1 MDKHAKLKKSVNALK
16 FALSDENLLLMPE
29 FQTRL
34 GVLEKLHYIDS
45 DKTVLLKGRV
55 AREVWEILTNVI
67 VH

>member
-55 AREVWEILTNVI
+55 AREVVGDVNELI
-67 VH
+67 VP